1 MLLRLLTVLAVA
13 ALAIGTWILSNQ
25 SRTQRATTAPAN
37 RAMPGYYL
45 KGTVMTDYNLAGA
58 PSVKIAAETIQQIGQ
73 STDVELHNVRLDYQT
88 DAGQLWVM
96 VGDKAHVEQDGKVVE
111 VSGNV
116 HMQGLD
122 QGRQGPAVVTT
133 DRISYDVNAAEVRTA
148 SDVHISFGEHTLIGR
163 GLVAHLKERTMRL
176 ESKVYGRFTP

>member
-1 MLLRLLTVLAVA
+1 MVLRILTVLALA

-25 SRTQRATTAPAN
+25 SRIQRTAQAPRPPN
-37 RAMPGYYL
+37 MPGYYL

-58 PSVKIAAETIQQIGQ
+58 PSVKIAAERIDQIVPG
-73 STDVELHNVRLDYQT
+73 TDVELLNVRLDYQT

-96 VGDKAHVEQDGKVVE
+96 VGDKAHVQQGGKVVD

-116 HMQGLD
+116 QLQGLD

-133 DRISYDVNAAEVRTA
+133 DHISYDIKSAEVYTD
-148 SDVHISFGEHTLIGR
+148 SDVRIAFGDHSLTAR
-163 GLVAHLKERTMRL
+163 GLVARLKERTMRL
-176 ESKVYGRFTP
+176 ESRVYGRFTP

>member
-1 MLLRLLTVLAVA
+1 MLLRILTVMALA

-25 SRTQRATTAPAN
+25 SRTQRASQVPQNT
-37 RAMPGYYL
+37 AMPGYYL

-58 PSVKIAAETIQQIGQ
+58 PSVKIAAERIEQIDQ

-88 DAGQLWVM
+88 DAGQMWVM
-96 VGDKAHVEQDGKVVE
+96 VGDKAHVEQDGKIVE

-116 HMQGLD
+116 QMQGLD

-133 DRISYDVNAAEVRTA
+133 DRIAYDVNTAEVHTD
-148 SDVHISFGEHTLIGR
+148 SEVHISFGEHTLTGR